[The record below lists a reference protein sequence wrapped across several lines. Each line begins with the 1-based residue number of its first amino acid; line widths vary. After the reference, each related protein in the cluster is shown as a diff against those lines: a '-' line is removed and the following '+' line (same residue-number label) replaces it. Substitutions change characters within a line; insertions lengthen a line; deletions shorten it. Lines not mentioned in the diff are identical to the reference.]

1 MNAIG
6 VVLLAAGGSGRMGT
20 PKQLLPFG
28 GKPLVRH
35 CAEVA
40 LAAFQPVIAVV
51 GASAPDVE
59 AALEGLPVQVVHN
72 ALWEQGVG
80 TSIQAGVRRAEELGL
95 DGVVLLPADQPL
107 VTTEH
112 LRGLREKQGTSAKP
126 IVASRYAGTVGVPVL
141 FSRQYF
147 PHLLRLEPTKGCK
160 GIILSNEQDSLLV
173 DCQAAEF
180 DIDTPDD
187 YASVASND
195 AASGRIRGEQK

>member
-1 MNAIG
+1 VSAIG

-40 LAAFQPVIAVV
+40 LAACQPVIAVV
-51 GASAPDVE
+51 GASAAEVE
-59 AALEGLPVQVVHN
+59 AALAGLPVQVVHN
-72 ALWEQGVG
+72 ALWEHGVG
-80 TSIQAGVRRAEELGL
+80 TSIHAGVSRAAELGL
-95 DGVVLLPADQPL
+95 EGVVLLPADQPL

-112 LRGLREKQGTSAKP
+112 LRALREKQGTSGKP

-141 FSRQYF
+141 FSLEYF
-147 PHLLRLEPTKGCK
+147 PPLLRLEPAQGCK
-160 GIILSNEQDSLLV
+160 GIIMSNEQNTLLV

-187 YASVASND
+187 YASL
-195 AASGRIRGEQK
+195 AAKNAALGRIRDQQE

>member
-1 MNAIG
+1 VSAIG

-20 PKQLLPFG
+20 PKQLLPFD

-51 GASAPDVE
+51 GASAAEVE
-59 AALEGLPVQVVHN
+59 AALAGLPVQVVHN
-72 ALWEQGVG
+72 ALWENGVG
-80 TSIQAGVRRAEELGL
+80 TSIHAGVRRAAELDLEGI
-95 DGVVLLPADQPL
+95 VLLPADQPL
-107 VTTEH
+107 VTAEH
-112 LRGLREKQGTSAKP
+112 LRALREKQATSGKP

-147 PHLLRLEPTKGCK
+147 PHLLRLVPAQGCK
-160 GIILSNEQDSLLV
+160 GIIVSNEQDALLV

-187 YASVASND
+187 YASLVSND
-195 AASGRIRGEQK
+195 AASGRIRGKQG